1 MSASLR
7 GRRSMLGIGVLAAG
21 AWSLGSLVQ
30 AQAQTG
36 TIRTVEIVARR
47 FSFEPAQVAIKVGER
62 VQVVVQAVDF
72 VHGMNIPDLG
82 KRYDLVP
89 GQPTRFELHPSA
101 PGNIDFLCDNFCGEG
116 HEKMHGRFVITP
128 V

>member
-1 MSASLR
+1 MSANGCMR
-7 GRRSMLGIGVLAAG
+7 RRSVLGIGALAAG

-30 AQAQTG
+30 AQAG
-36 TIRTVEIVARR
+36 GIRTVEIVARR
-47 FSFEPAQVAIKVGER
+47 FSFEPAQVPIKVGER

-89 GQPTRFELHPSA
+89 GTPTRFELNPGA
-101 PGNIDFLCDNFCGEG
+101 PGTIDFLCDNFCGEG
-116 HEKMHGRFVITP
+116 HENMHGRFVISK